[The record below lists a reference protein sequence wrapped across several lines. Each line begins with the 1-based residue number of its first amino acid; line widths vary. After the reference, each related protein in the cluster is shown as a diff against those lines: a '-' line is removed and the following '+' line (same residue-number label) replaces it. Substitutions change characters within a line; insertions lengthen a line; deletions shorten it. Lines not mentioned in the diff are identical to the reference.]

1 MSLDAL
7 VEDGDDLVKSLLT
20 LKVHEFFGEEFVCL
34 RLFTEHDFCELQ
46 LLLYSNK
53 NRDFL
58 TVQLCSENR
67 SLEERLKA

>member
-1 MSLDAL
+1 MSFSGAL
-7 VEDGDDLVKSLLT
+7 VENGDDLVKSLKLMNFSVRN
-20 LKVHEFFGEEFVCL
+20 LDVLG
-34 RLFTEHDFCELQ
+34 LFTEHDFCELQ